1 MSTSRARALA
11 ITIGAPLALALVV
24 IAPPGVSSPPLSI
37 SATDLVSV
45 FALGVTPIISAY
57 VLVEVVAFLVPS
69 LSRLRHDNPAGRSKL
84 ERAAWVLATIFG
96 ALQAFGMSLAIE
108 GASVGPFSDSNPFVH
123 DPGWAFRG
131 LFCLSM
137 LGGVAVTA
145 LVARWISSQGLANG
159 LAILSATG
167 AVRASVLGLLPTRS
181 APNTTSLHEANTSRL
196 PLVLASIAVMVAA
209 SVFALL
215 AARPARSRT
224 SPRAEGPYRSLRQLL
239 VKPVIA
245 IPTGTL
251 QSIAITTGAVALARH
266 TNVPGLDGIGGVVL
280 TFAIACVVNYVV
292 ARIIHRPA
300 ELQRLMTRAGGAN
313 GADGRAAID
322 RAWVPSVLFI
332 LAWTA
337 ATSACGTLGV
347 ALGGTVALCT
357 AIAFDVVV
365 AWRASEL
372 GERCV
377 VWEDRR
383 LAAVHAVRAAMR
395 EAGLNASVG
404 GASLTALFGPF
415 VPYSPA
421 QIVVPAADREP
432 ALAWIA
438 RLLAKDEQEATA
450 QPLPDDGPFAPPR
463 RRTIWGIAL
472 VSASSVLVLVTAWRW
487 D

>member
-215 AARPARSRT
+215 AARPAEPWRSHATRT
-224 SPRAEGPYRSLRQLL
+224 CLVSTASAVSCSRSQLL
-239 VKPVIA
+239 A
-245 IPTGTL
+245 
-251 QSIAITTGAVALARH
+251 
-266 TNVPGLDGIGGVVL
+266 
-280 TFAIACVVNYVV
+280 
-292 ARIIHRPA
+292 
-300 ELQRLMTRAGGAN
+300 
-313 GADGRAAID
+313 
-322 RAWVPSVLFI
+322 
-332 LAWTA
+332 
-337 ATSACGTLGV
+337 
-347 ALGGTVALCT
+347 
-357 AIAFDVVV
+357 
-365 AWRASEL
+365 
-372 GERCV
+372 
-377 VWEDRR
+377 
-383 LAAVHAVRAAMR
+383 
-395 EAGLNASVG
+395 
-404 GASLTALFGPF
+404 
-415 VPYSPA
+415 
-421 QIVVPAADREP
+421 
-432 ALAWIA
+432 
-438 RLLAKDEQEATA
+438 
-450 QPLPDDGPFAPPR
+450 
-463 RRTIWGIAL
+463 
-472 VSASSVLVLVTAWRW
+472 
-487 D
+487 